1 MDYDELTP
9 AEKIALA
16 EFALKMR
23 QLHEPHD
30 RQRNYKSL
38 EQLIK
43 ETIQTAQEIA
53 KGLQTS
59 PA

>member
-1 MDYDELTP
+1 MDYDKLPP

-30 RQRNYKSL
+30 RQRNYKPL

-43 ETIQTAQEIA
+43 ETIQTAQKIA
-53 KGLQTS
+53 KGL
-59 PA
+59 

>member
-23 QLHEPHD
+23 QTHEPHD
-30 RQRNYKSL
+30 RQRNRKPL
-38 EQLIK
+38 EQLIE
-43 ETIQTAQEIA
+43 ETIQTAREIA
-53 KGLQTS
+53 KGL
-59 PA
+59 